1 MTQAL
6 PRPNAPRR
14 AEGEPASWVV
24 ALSRVGFLVLLV
36 VLWWIASVNVS
47 RNIIPSPLATLEA
60 AGRLLED
67 GQLQEAVLAS
77 VSIYLSGYGLAIALA
92 IPLGVV
98 MGAFNLLGRT
108 LEIYVYALSA
118 TPRVAFIPLVIV
130 LLGLGSEAKIFIIFL
145 GAVMPILINTY
156 AGVRQSDPELIEM
169 ARSVGAGRL
178 RIFTR
183 IVLPGAVPYIIVG
196 LRLGATIGL
205 INTVVAELYTA
216 VRGLGGLLAIYGNT
230 FRMAEYFVVVL
241 SLAAIGVVVT
251 EGLRFAEQRL
261 GRWRR

>member
-1 MTQAL
+1 MSQITQVTAK
-6 PRPNAPRR
+6 PQD
-14 AEGEPASWVV
+14 GEPGSWLI
-24 ALSRVGFLVLLV
+24 AATRLGFLALIVL
-36 VLWWIASVNVS
+36 LWWIASVNVA
-47 RNIIPSPLATLEA
+47 RNLIPSPWATIQA
-60 AGRLLED
+60 AGGL
-67 GQLQEAVLAS
+67 LQEGRLQTAFIDSLIVY
-77 VSIYLSGYGLAIALA
+77 VSGYGLAIALA
-92 IPLGVV
+92 IPLGVL
-98 MGAFNLLGRT
+98 MGAFGLLGRT

-118 TPRVAFIPLVIV
+118 TPRVAFIPLIIV
-130 LLGLGSEAKIFIIFL
+130 LLGLGSEAKVFIVFL

-169 ARSVGAGRL
+169 ARSVGAGRF

-230 FRMAEYFVVVL
+230 FRMAEYFVIVL
-241 SLAAIGVVVT
+241 SLAVIGVIVT
-251 EGLRFAEQRL
+251 EGLRFVEQRL
-261 GRWRR
+261 ARWRR